1 MFGKFL
7 ISTGFLILTAGIAS
21 ADIAV
26 PDENSLFQGDTM
38 VDTNKVIS
46 NAIVSNANKSGVS
59 FSGSIQS
66 ITGYN
71 MTAGFLKGTT
81 NYDQNT
87 WFPVTEA
94 NLLLD
99 VRLTQGIKAFANV
112 QATYIPVNSSA
123 AQALTGQ
130 AASPTNTSTSNVT
143 TLNLQELFLDANINN
158 AVYFRAGKQV
168 LQWGVGNYW
177 SPSDLINIQK
187 ESFQAL
193 SGSYSQYIEG
203 VYGLKAHI
211 PFGTSANLYGFV
223 NMNGVSEPQNLAFS
237 GKAEFLINPVEIS
250 AAIWAKENYH
260 PVYALDLTTR
270 LFNWVDFKGEASFAD
285 SDTTPYYS
293 TASNT
298 AAGYGPATYNPYYI
312 SNQLVS
318 KVAIGFT
325 KTFDWELSDRISVTV
340 EFYYKSDGYTQNY
353 LTNSTFLNSIQES
366 MFTTGQTAYTMS
378 DFYAYNW
385 LFTGSLNEFIDQNLT
400 LSVTA
405 VGNFVDYS
413 YEVGSTLSWNPVYD
427 FTINLSFFGYIGD
440 VNTEYTVSEN
450 GLSAVLTGSI
460 VF

>member
-1 MFGKFL
+1 
-7 ISTGFLILTAGIAS
+7 
-21 ADIAV
+21 
-26 PDENSLFQGDTM
+26 
-38 VDTNKVIS
+38 
-46 NAIVSNANKSGVS
+46 
-59 FSGSIQS
+59 
-66 ITGYN
+66 
-71 MTAGFLKGTT
+71 
-81 NYDQNT
+81 
-87 WFPVTEA
+87 
-94 NLLLD
+94 
-99 VRLTQGIKAFANV
+99 
-112 QATYIPVNSSA
+112 
-123 AQALTGQ
+123 
-130 AASPTNTSTSNVT
+130 
-143 TLNLQELFLDANINN
+143 
-158 AVYFRAGKQV
+158 
-168 LQWGVGNYW
+168 
-177 SPSDLINIQK
+177 
-187 ESFQAL
+187 
-193 SGSYSQYIEG
+193 
-203 VYGLKAHI
+203 
-211 PFGTSANLYGFV
+211 
-223 NMNGVSEPQNLAFS
+223 
-237 GKAEFLINPVEIS
+237 
-250 AAIWAKENYH
+250 
-260 PVYALDLTTR
+260 
-270 LFNWVDFKGEASFAD
+270 VDFKGEASFAD